1 MYHSI
6 PSAPAK
12 TGRSMDVRGHEKH
25 HQQELQIMPAGL
37 LKNKGKEN
45 PAVDGRSRIYKL

>member
-1 MYHSI
+1 MYHPI
-6 PSAPAK
+6 TSAPAE
-12 TGRSMDVRGHEKH
+12 TGGSIDVRGLEKH